1 MHKSRGRIAAIVT
14 IACVGLAGCVVQV
27 PVDGNGV
34 PVPPAQTTPV
44 PTPPNPY
51 PVQTQPTPVSNS
63 PQQAAQSFVSVM
75 RRMEPMIER
84 ECLARRTRP
93 INCDFQFVVDDRR
106 GQEPNAFQTIDP
118 QGRPV
123 IGFTL
128 SLIAAAQNTD
138 ELAFVVGHEAS
149 HHILNHL
156 SQRSGAA
163 TAGAVILGGL
173 ATVYSG
179 NPAAVE
185 TASRIGASVGSRYY
199 SKEWEL
205 EADYLGAIIT
215 LNAGYDPQRGARFFA
230 RMPDPGDRVLG
241 SHPANSQR
249 VAQVERAIADVRS
262 GRAR

>member
-1 MHKSRGRIAAIVT
+1 MMKQRVGTAAVLFG
-14 IACVGLAGCVVQV
+14 AALALAGCEVQV
-27 PVDGNGV
+27 PQPGA
-34 PVPPAQTTPV
+34 PVPPAAPSTPPQTT
-44 PTPPNPY
+44 TADPY
-51 PVQTQPTPVSNS
+51 ARQATPVSNN
-63 PQQAAQSFVSVM
+63 PQQAAQAFVSVM
-75 RRMEPMIER
+75 RLMEPAIEQ
-84 ECLARRTRP
+84 ECLNRRTRP

-106 GQEPNAFQTIDP
+106 GLEPNAFQTIDAN
-118 QGRPV
+118 GRPV

-156 SQRSGAA
+156 SQKSGAA

-173 ATVYSG
+173 ASVYSG

-199 SKEWEL
+199 SKDWEL
-205 EADYLGAIIT
+205 QADYMGAIIT
-215 LNAGYDPQRGARFFA
+215 RNAGYDPLRGARFFE
-230 RMPDPGDRVLG
+230 RMPDPGDRILG
-241 SHPANSQR
+241 SHPSNTQR
-249 VAQVERAIADVRS
+249 MAQVRQAVADVQS

>member
-1 MHKSRGRIAAIVT
+1 MHKRSKIAAILT
-14 IACVGLAGCVVQV
+14 TACVGLAGCVVQV
-27 PVDGNGV
+27 PVDGAGGGT
-34 PVPPAQTTPV
+34 PQPSAPAPSTSA
-44 PTPPNPY
+44 PNPY
-51 PVQTQPTPVSNS
+51 PAQASATPVSNN
-63 PQQAAQSFVSVM
+63 PQAAARAFVSVM
-75 RRMEPMIER
+75 QKMEPAIER
-84 ECLARRTRP
+84 ECMTRRTRP

-106 GQEPNAFQTIDP
+106 GQEPNAFQTIDG

-156 SQRSGAA
+156 SQKSSAA

-179 NPAAVE
+179 NPTAVN
-185 TASRIGASVGSRYY
+185 TASRIGATVGSRYY

-215 LNAGYDPQRGARFFA
+215 LNAGYDPQRGAAFFA
-230 RMPDPGDRVLG
+230 RMPDPGDQILG

-249 VAQVERAIADVRS
+249 VAQVRRAVSDVRS